1 LLLSFWVF
9 ELAKMIK
16 LTRSRLLGLGFIA
29 LLLWPLLAWSM
40 SRLLIV
46 RTGPETADAI
56 AVFSGSATYK
66 ERTGKAGL
74 LFKQGVAPL
83 IILTNDGQRGGWSR
97 EQRRNPRFVELAQSL
112 LEQSGV
118 PRDRIVIAPTEVD
131 STFTEANAVKEFA
144 QLNSIR
150 SLVFV
155 TSAYHSRRA
164 LWTVRRVFD
173 GSGIEVGIQPVEPG
187 DQTPG
192 EWTWWLTSK
201 GWQFVAGE
209 WVKYGYYHL
218 AY

>member
-1 LLLSFWVF
+1 
-9 ELAKMIK
+9 M
-16 LTRSRLLGLGFIA
+16 
-29 LLLWPLLAWSM
+29 LAWST

-46 RTGPETADAI
+46 RSGPETADAI

-66 ERTGKAGL
+66 ERIEKAGL

-83 IILTNDGQRGGWSR
+83 VILTNDGQRSGWSR
-97 EQRRNPRFVELAQSL
+97 EKRRNPLFVELAQNL
-112 LEQSGV
+112 IEQSGV
-118 PRDRIVIAPTEVD
+118 PQDRILVVPTQVD

-144 QLNSIR
+144 QRNRIR

-155 TSAYHSRRA
+155 TSGYHSRRA

-187 DQTPG
+187 LETPS
-192 EWTWWLTSK
+192 EWTWWVTAK